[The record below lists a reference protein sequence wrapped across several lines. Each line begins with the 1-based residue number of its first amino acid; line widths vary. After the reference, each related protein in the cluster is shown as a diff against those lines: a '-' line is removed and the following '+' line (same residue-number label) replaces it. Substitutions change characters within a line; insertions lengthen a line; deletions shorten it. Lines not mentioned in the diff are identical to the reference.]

1 MCQSQ
6 EQRTGPNLT
15 DKVEISSVPLDL
27 TFMNLRGPYSSKWD
41 EGGFREEGDTE
52 KIVYCENLLMRY

>member
-1 MCQSQ
+1 MCLSQ

-15 DKVEISSVPLDL
+15 DKVEISSVPLDSN
-27 TFMNLRGPYSSKWD
+27 FMNSRGPYSSMWD

-52 KIVYCENLLMRY
+52 KIVYCESLLMRY